1 MSERILR
8 ALMQLFAIIAEID
21 DVKENSKSDLVKSTH
36 GIKIIES
43 LLRTELSNTLIKKY
57 IAIFESN
64 LKTHLNIKKNNES
77 NRKRTSVNSVKVL
90 RICSEI
96 NQELTQR
103 QKVIVLIRMFEF
115 IQSNNKVSKQE
126 TEFVHT
132 ISESFNISEHEYFL
146 IKNLQTA
153 VQESPI
159 DDVDLLYISAHENDS
174 ILSKKIQLESLD
186 GEIRVFRIRSINTL
200 FFKYFGSDEVLLNGQ
215 IISND
220 RAHILTQGSTLRTLK
235 TKPIYHSDIVSR
247 FLKDTVTEK
256 ITFKVDKAEYIFK
269 NKKYGV
275 HEVDFVEESG
285 KLVGVMGGSGTGKS
299 TFLNLLNGNL
309 EPTYGNIFINGIDIH
324 KYHEKIEGCI
334 GFISQDDLLI
344 EELTVFQNLYL
355 NTKLCYKQLSIMAI
369 HKKVI
374 DLLHAVGLYE
384 VKDLI
389 VGTPLDKKLSGG
401 QRKRLNIALELIREP
416 SILFVDEPTSGL
428 SSRDSEMIM
437 DLLKDLTLKGKLIF
451 VVIHQPSSDIFKMFD
466 RLFILDQGGYLIYDG
481 NPIDALVYFKNLMH
495 HINSEERECSNC
507 GNVNPE
513 QIFNIIDAKVVD
525 EYGHFT
531 IHRKIS
537 PEEWHELYLEN
548 KKPSRLIEQK
558 SKIKTN
564 ISRPSRIKQFSVF
577 FTRDFLSK
585 ISNRQYI
592 IINLIEAPLLAFF
605 LSFFIKYLS
614 QNEES
619 SSSSY
624 QFYLNENIPQYLFI
638 AVIVALFLGLTVAAE
653 EINKDKKILKREKF
667 LNLSRSSYLLS
678 KLFILFIISA
688 IQTILFTLIGNS
700 ILEIKGMN
708 MEYWGILFSLSC
720 LANLMGLNISSAF
733 NSAKVIYIIVPILI
747 IPQLLFS
754 GVIVKFDKLNPVLSN
769 NKGVPWVGNVMA
781 SRWAYEA
788 LAVSQVKNNA
798 FEKDLF
804 ELKSKKYTIAWK
816 KNYWIPCLENQ
827 LNILIDSTSNQEQR
841 THAKTLISN
850 EIQKETLNWKNLSC
864 VDCISS
870 TSSSNLLNTNKK
882 IYKNTKTYLQTLKK
896 YFDKSYI
903 QLNNQIEA
911 KIKTIGQD
919 NYIAAKKLY
928 SNKSLTELVTN
939 RKELS
944 KYIVDRDEIVQ
955 KENLIYKS
963 PKNTAFFNT
972 HFYAP
977 YKYLFN
983 FKLSTYLAN
992 IIVLWG
998 MILLLGVALYFDWL
1012 KKIIDFSQTRIGFYK
1027 WLRK

>member
-57 IAIFESN
+57 IALFESN
-64 LKTHLNIKKNNES
+64 LKTHLNIKRNNES

-115 IQSNNKVSKQE
+115 IQSNNKVSRQE

-132 ISESFNISEHEYFL
+132 IAESFNISEHEYFL

-153 VQESPI
+153 VHESPI
-159 DDVDLLYISAHENDS
+159 DDVDLLYISANENDS
-174 ILSKKIQLESLD
+174 ILSKKILLESLD

-200 FFKYFGSDEVLLNGQ
+200 FFKYYGNDEVLLNGQ

-235 TKPIYHSDIVSR
+235 TKPVYHSDIVSR

-309 EPTYGNIFINGIDIH
+309 EPTYGKIYINGIDIH
-324 KYHEKIEGCI
+324 KDHERIEGCI

-495 HINSEERECSNC
+495 HINSEERECGNC

-537 PEEWHELYLEN
+537 PEEWHELYQEN
-548 KKPSRLIEQK
+548 KKPSKLIEQK

-564 ISRPSRIKQFSVF
+564 ISRPNRVKQFSVF

-614 QNEES
+614 QNEENTS
-619 SSSSY
+619 ASY

-667 LNLSRSSYLLS
+667 LNLSRSSYLMS

-688 IQTILFTLIGNS
+688 IQTLLFTLIGNS

-769 NKGVPWVGNVMA
+769 NKGVPWVGNIMA

-788 LAVSQVKNNA
+788 LAVSQVKNNS

-804 ELKSKKYTIAWK
+804 DLKSKKFTIAWK

-827 LNILIDSTSNQEQR
+827 MDILIDSSSNPDQR
-841 THAKTLISN
+841 NHAKSIIAK
-850 EIQKETLNWKNLSC
+850 EIQKETLNWKNLVC
-864 VDCISS
+864 QQCIAS
-870 TSSSNLLNTNKK
+870 TSSNQLMNPKDQ
-882 IYKNTKTYLQTLKK
+882 IYMNTKKYLQILKR
-896 YFDKSYI
+896 YFDKTYI
-903 QLNNQIEA
+903 ELNDQIETEI
-911 KIKTIGQD
+911 IKKGQEK
-919 NYIAAKKLY
+919 YILDKKTY

-944 KYIVDRDEIVQ
+944 KYIIEKDEIIQ
-955 KENLIYKS
+955 KENLIYKT
-963 PKNTAFFNT
+963 PQNTAFFNT

-983 FKLSTYLAN
+983 YKLSTYLSN

-998 MILLLGVALYFDWL
+998 MILLLGIALYFDWL
-1012 KKIIDFSQTRIGFYK
+1012 KKVIDFSQTRIGFYK